1 MTLEDL
7 AQGLRES
14 RGVAHKRD
22 IAVMI
27 ETLARNTPTGAG
39 SSTVLVGDDCAAI
52 PDGDGWLL
60 FAIEGFINELVER
73 DPWFAGWCGVMVN
86 VSDVFAMGGRPIAVV
101 DALWSNGTE
110 RAVPI
115 LEGMS
120 AAASAY
126 GVPIVG
132 GHTNGR
138 NESEQLA
145 VAILGRTQHLLTS
158 FDAKPGNVLIAAIDL
173 RGSYRDPYPFW
184 DAATTADPARLRG
197 DLEVLT
203 SLADLGLCVAAKDI
217 SNAGV
222 VGTALMLLECSGV
235 GGVIDVRA
243 VPRPHNVPDTKWLLS
258 TFPSYGF
265 LLAAPEQNVPQIR
278 ARFAARG
285 IAGAVIGRC
294 DDTGVA
300 RLTDGGHEATIWDF
314 GTTAFIG
321 CGPQAEIRR

>member
-7 AQGLRES
+7 VLGLRES
-14 RGVAHKRD
+14 RGVAQKRD
-22 IAVMI
+22 ISVMI
-27 ETLARNTPTGAG
+27 ETLARNALPGA
-39 SSTVLVGDDCAAI
+39 SAVPVGDDCAAI

-73 DPWFAGWCGVMVN
+73 DPWFAGWWGVMVN
-86 VSDVFAMGGRPIAVV
+86 VSNVFAMGGLPIAVV
-101 DALWSNGTE
+101 DALWSNGTG

-115 LEGMS
+115 PEGMS
-120 AAASAY
+120 AAARTY

-138 NESEQLA
+138 NESEQPA
-145 VAILGRTQHLLTS
+145 VAILGRARRLLTS
-158 FDAKPGNVLIAAIDL
+158 FDAKPGHVLIAAIDL
-173 RGSYRDPYPFW
+173 RGSYREPYPFW

-197 DLEVLT
+197 DLEVMT
-203 SLADLGLCVAAKDI
+203 SLADLGLCAAAKDI

-222 VGTALMLLECSGV
+222 VGTALTLLECSGV

-243 VPRPHNVPDTKWLLS
+243 VPRPHSVPDTKWLLS

-265 LLAAPEQNVPQIR
+265 LIAAPERNVPQIR

-300 RLTDGGHEATIWDF
+300 RLSDGDREATIWDS

-321 CGPQAEIRR
+321 CGPHAEIRR